1 MDDRKISLW
10 VLGIIVVIAIV
21 GLVLMFNAQ
30 KTGEAIASKIEYSP
44 GSVTYSNKEGD
55 PFPYTRQ
62 IKKVQE
68 RPSAYGVKTQQQIP
82 DYGGAGRA
90 FGGTDD
96 PGPEIAVSKG
106 FIYARDPDKKIH
118 QVLTSCTGQVN
129 IGAIPQGYTRPASVQ
144 LAMSLG
150 MQNCVRAPDQISN
163 FAYCCKEPGMLS

>member
-1 MDDRKISLW
+1 MEERKLALW
-10 VLGIIVVIAIV
+10 VLGIIVIIAIV

-30 KTGEAIASKIEYSP
+30 KTGEAIASKIEYSQS
-44 GSVTYSNKEGD
+44 SVTYSNKEGD

-68 RPSAYGVKTQQQIP
+68 NPASYGVTTRQGIP

-90 FGGTDD
+90 FGGIED

-129 IGAIPQGYTRPASVQ
+129 IGVIPPGYTRPASVQ

-150 MQNCVRAPDQISN
+150 MHNCVKAPDQISN
-163 FAYCCKEPGMLS
+163 FAYCCKEPRMLT